1 MSQLTAIQ
9 RELKEKLDHYTSL
22 SEAERTQDKQLND
35 ELNQLRWLEL
45 SMSYNRQ
52 TQLQFVLHH
61 LGDKGSNPKFRQVQ
75 MRPLFSA
82 WKREILRLRWRDVND
97 IISNQAYGVTL
108 QKRFDQFTNQRTQL
122 TAKNIKNY
130 NFVNN
135 KPILDLI
142 AIDDPFENLNCFQT
156 KEAQSDEFYQQGL
169 NYLASS
175 AVKTFSTLPTEET
188 LDENREQN
196 EELRR
201 RLIARGLILDDEP
214 QEKLLSASER
224 AYMSSQ
230 KEDVKKKSNALT
242 ITIII
247 VVLLIICVLIGL
259 YISKMKADEALRI
272 QQEQCYSTIT
282 PTPRPTRTPKVKATP
297 TPTPTPK
304 KGWFW

>member
-1 MSQLTAIQ
+1 MQKI
-9 RELKEKLDHYTSL
+9 
-22 SEAERTQDKQLND
+22 
-35 ELNQLRWLEL
+35 
-45 SMSYNRQ
+45 
-52 TQLQFVLHH
+52 
-61 LGDKGSNPKFRQVQ
+61 
-75 MRPLFSA
+75 
-82 WKREILRLRWRDVND
+82 ILR
-97 IISNQAYGVTL
+97 
-108 QKRFDQFTNQRTQL
+108 
-122 TAKNIKNY
+122 IKNY